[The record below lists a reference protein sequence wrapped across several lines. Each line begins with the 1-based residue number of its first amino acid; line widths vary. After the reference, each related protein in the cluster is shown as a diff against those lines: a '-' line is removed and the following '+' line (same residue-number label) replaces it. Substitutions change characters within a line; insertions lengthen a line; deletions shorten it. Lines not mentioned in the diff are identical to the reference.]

1 MSLSVNV
8 QHRIGSLNID
18 VAFDAPGGLTALFGR
33 SGAGKTTLINA
44 VAGIVRPDKGRITAG
59 GEALFDSAAG
69 VNLPPWRR
77 KLGYVFQDARLFPHM
92 SVQGN
97 IRYGQKRR
105 DRTQEAQIVDLLGIG
120 PLLKRRPG
128 ALSGGEKQRVAIA
141 RALLAKPAIVLADEP
156 LASLD
161 AERKA
166 EVMPY
171 FDALRDGL
179 AVPILYVSH
188 SADEVA
194 RLANRVVALQDGR
207 VLRQGSALEVLGDPA
222 ITPLGVREAGALIE
236 AQIEG
241 HETDG
246 LTRLSAGSA
255 ALLVPRLDLPIG
267 APVRVRVQ
275 ASDVMLALSRPEG
288 ISALN
293 VLPAVIQSLRDEG
306 ANGVLVQLSVGSNTF
321 LARVTQ
327 RSARA
332 LALRNGLEIFAVI
345 KAISVSPR

>member
-1 MSLSVNV
+1 
-8 QHRIGSLNID
+8 
-18 VAFDAPGGLTALFGR
+18 
-33 SGAGKTTLINA
+33 
-44 VAGIVRPDKGRITAG
+44 
-59 GEALFDSAAG
+59 
-69 VNLPPWRR
+69 
-77 KLGYVFQDARLFPHM
+77 
-92 SVQGN
+92 
-97 IRYGQKRR
+97 
-105 DRTQEAQIVDLLGIG
+105 
-120 PLLKRRPG
+120 
-128 ALSGGEKQRVAIA
+128 
-141 RALLAKPAIVLADEP
+141 
-156 LASLD
+156 
-161 AERKA
+161 
-166 EVMPY
+166 
-171 FDALRDGL
+171 L